1 MTEPRPAL
9 EVEGLRKAFGGHV
22 VLEGVTISVAP
33 GEIVAVSG
41 GNGAGKS
48 TLLRCL
54 AGLLPF
60 EGRARVAGFPVDG
73 RPAVRRLIGYVPQA
87 VQLPEHAT
95 VAEVLGFFA
104 RLRGVAPR
112 VPELSE
118 GFLPAPERPIGVCSG
133 GQRQRVALAVALLG
147 EPRLLLLDEPV
158 ANLDEPGREAF
169 WDALRSRARAG
180 AAALVATP
188 TPADL
193 IGVASRA
200 VVLAD
205 GRVVHDGSMEGPHV
219 VALGRRREP
228 GRAAPATEP
237 REEAGAEGGDEEEGE
252 EVEA

>member
-1 MTEPRPAL
+1 MAEVRAL
-9 EVEGLRKAFGGHV
+9 ETEGLTKAYGRHV
-22 VLEGVTISVAP
+22 VLEDVTLRVES
-33 GEIVAVSG
+33 GEIVALSG

-60 EGRARVAGFPVDG
+60 EGRARVAGIAVDG

-95 VAEVLGFFA
+95 VAEVLAFFA
-104 RLRGVAPR
+104 RLRGVAPAAQDL
-112 VPELSE
+112 PD

-133 GQRQRVALAVALLG
+133 GQRQRVTLAVALLG
-147 EPRLLLLDEPV
+147 APRLLLLDEPV

-169 WDALRSRARAG
+169 WEALRTRARAG
-180 AAALVATP
+180 AAALVASP

-193 IGVASRA
+193 VGVAGRA

-205 GRVVHDGSMEGPHV
+205 GRVVHDGAIEGPHV
-219 VALGRRREP
+219 VALGWRRHDAEP
-228 GRAAPATEP
+228 EAARDTD
-237 REEAGAEGGDEEEGE
+237 EEA
-252 EVEA
+252 EA

>member
-1 MTEPRPAL
+1 MTEPRSAL

-54 AGLLPF
+54 TGLLPF
-60 EGRARVAGFPVDG
+60 EGRARVAGLPVDG

-112 VPELSE
+112 VRELPE

-169 WDALRSRARAG
+169 WEALRSRVRAG

-193 IGVASRA
+193 IGVAGRA

-219 VALGRRREP
+219 VALGRRRD
-228 GRAAPATEP
+228 GRPAPVTEP
-237 REEAGAEGGDEEEGE
+237 HEEAGAGRGDEEEGE